1 MCFLLRHYVRSGSEV
16 IHAASPSLLPF
27 SSFSGPSCIKKRKK
41 GSDMFYVYLPDKQG
55 GIPITADRLLRS
67 IGASGRYTGFDYAVY
82 MIEQIVSSQESIHL
96 ITKRLYPE
104 TARHFGVKP
113 HSVEHAL
120 RTLIN
125 TCWAYVDRDALN
137 EIAGRPLM
145 QAPSNAEFID
155 MMAAHIKGLN

>member
-16 IHAASPSLLPF
+16 IHAAVPSLLPF
-27 SSFSGPSCIKKRKK
+27 SSFSRPSCIKKRKK
-41 GSDMFYVYLPDKQG
+41 GSDIFYIYLPDKQG

-82 MIEQIVSSQESIHL
+82 MIEQVVDSQESIRL

-120 RTLIN
+120 RTLISA
-125 TCWAYVDRDALN
+125 CWTHGDRDALN
-137 EIAGRPLM
+137 EIAGRPLI

-155 MMAAHIKGLN
+155 MMADIKGMN

>member
-27 SSFSGPSCIKKRKK
+27 SSFSGPSCIKRRKK
-41 GSDMFYVYLPDKQG
+41 GSDIFYIYLPDKQG

-82 MIEQIVSSQESIHL
+82 MIEQVVDSQESIRL

-120 RTLIN
+120 RTLISA
-125 TCWAYVDRDALN
+125 CWTHGDRDALN
-137 EIAGRPLM
+137 EIAGRPLI
-145 QAPSNAEFID
+145 QAPSNADFID
-155 MMAAHIKGLN
+155 MMADIKGMN